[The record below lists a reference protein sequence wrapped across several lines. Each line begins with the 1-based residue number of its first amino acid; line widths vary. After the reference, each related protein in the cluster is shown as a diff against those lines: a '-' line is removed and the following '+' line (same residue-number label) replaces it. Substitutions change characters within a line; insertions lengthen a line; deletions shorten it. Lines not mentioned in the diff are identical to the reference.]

1 MALWR
6 LHNGEEG
13 EGEASK
19 EEEAKAASTEGGSRG
34 FSILKGIAN
43 RSRSLLRGVSNLMSG
58 D

>member
-6 LHNGEEG
+6 LHNGEES
-13 EGEASK
+13 EGETSK
-19 EEEAKAASTEGGSRG
+19 EEEAKAAGTEGGSRG